1 MTIKSSH
8 NKKDNDLICKW
19 KNCYIQFKTL
29 GELVKHVNEIHCND
43 SRRER

>member
-29 GELVKHVNEIHCND
+29 GELVKHVK
-43 SRRER
+43 